1 MIKLSYNT
9 FKKKGIALK
18 KRWILLVVA
27 LLAAASLFLPGLK
40 LYVHSQLGAET
51 AALFPATVSSF
62 EMAVK
67 GAACLPLE
75 AAPALGAVTFSGW
88 LALASA
94 ALLLAGALLSLSE
107 NRRLMGAGAVLS
119 GASLALSATFAV
131 QLSNLSSSLLFTL
144 LFTVQAWV
152 YVPVGCGVVALALQ
166 ALSLRGTKAER
177 EAPGYSRTPMFDE
190 GGWRH
195 LMGACALVAAL
206 LLLLPAYSVRAP
218 KTLTADPLDA
228 DVVSGARSTLSAA
241 LGNEALL
248 NSYKAEGRFADVLSG
263 DIGALVPFSG
273 DENNVRGVFQIPQSS
288 AAVKP
293 NATVLAAAALL
304 LLAALLSFIPGVDK
318 WFPTALAAV
327 GALALGASLL
337 GLLTITEADMYTGAT
352 RQALRLGLGTV
363 QPFPALAVLAAGFAA
378 VCGVLCIRVADSPYF
393 VNPIPRR
400 SQLRLVAVTL
410 AVLSLACALLP
421 GASLS
426 FYNPGKAKVGA
437 TATMTGLQSL
447 SLKAPETMAH
457 PTSGKGKVLY
467 SETEK
472 EGVMNAGEVEDAMN
486 AMARTFGLL
495 TYAALALI
503 AAGIVAAVACRRKA
517 AIALFLA
524 AFAVRV
530 IAWVSLLSG
539 MPQSLGTVGGT
550 LYLYASLPLLLFAAF
565 FANNAREETLPKKY
579 KLFLM
584 MLPFLLSV
592 FLFAYLPLY
601 GWSYAF
607 FNYRFGIPLNQQE
620 FVGLKWFTE
629 MFTNAANR
637 ENIVRVLKNTF
648 GMSGLNLLTSWMPM
662 IFAVFLNE
670 ITNTRFKKTVQIFT
684 TLPNFISW
692 ALVFSFAM
700 CMFAM
705 DTGIFSKFML
715 GIGAIDEPV
724 VWLNSSSHIWLKMWA
739 WSTWKGLGWGA
750 IMYLAAISGIP
761 VELYEAAKVDGANR
775 WHQMRYITLP
785 SLLPTFFVLLML
797 SISNILNN
805 GMEQYLVFQ
814 NPMNKQTIE
823 VLDLYVYNITI
834 ASGGTTLYSFATAI
848 GILKTL
854 VSVTLLFSANFVSKK
869 LRGESIV

>member
-1 MIKLSYNT
+1 MR
-9 FKKKGIALK
+9 LK
-18 KRWILLVVA
+18 KRWGILILA
-27 LLAAASLFLPGLK
+27 LAAIAALFLPGLS
-40 LYVHSQLGAET
+40 LYVHSQLGEET
-51 AALFPATVSSF
+51 AALFPSTITPWQMATR
-62 EMAVK
+62 
-67 GAACLPLE
+67 GAGCLPTD
-75 AAPALGAVTFSGW
+75 AIPALGVLNFSGW
-88 LALASA
+88 MAVAAA
-94 ALLLAGALLSLSE
+94 ALLVVSAVLNLAGSRKLNGVGIAL
-107 NRRLMGAGAVLS
+107 G
-119 GASLALSATFAV
+119 GASLALSATFAIH
-131 QLSNLSSSLLFTL
+131 LNNLASSLLFQM

-152 YVPVGCGVVALALQ
+152 YLPVGAAVVLLAYEALL
-166 ALSLRGTKAER
+166 LRGTKAER
-177 EAPGYSRTPMFDE
+177 EKLSLSGQRPPIFHESV
-190 GGWRH
+190 WRR
-195 LMGACALVAAL
+195 LMGVTALIAAL
-206 LLLLPAYSVRAP
+206 LMLLPVYSVSVPA
-218 KTLTADPLDA
+218 TLTDDPADA
-228 DVVSGARSTLSAA
+228 AA
-241 LGNEALL
+241 LNGSTSLLSTALGRDQML
-248 NSYKAEGRFADVLSG
+248 NSLKVEGRFSNVISG
-263 DIGALVPFSG
+263 DIAALEPFSA
-273 DENNVRGVFQIPQSS
+273 DENNIKGIFQIPQSS
-288 AAVKP
+288 TTLSANPTLIAA
-293 NATVLAAAALL
+293 LALL
-304 LLAALLSFIPGVDK
+304 LLAALLSFLPAVDK
-318 WFPTALAAV
+318 WFPTSLATLATI
-327 GALALGASLL
+327 ALGASLL
-337 GLLTITEADMYTGAT
+337 NTLSIGAADMYTGAA
-352 RQALRLGLGTV
+352 RQTLHLGLGTLM
-363 QPFPALAVLAAGFAA
+363 PFAGLCVLAAAVSA
-378 VCGVLCIRVADSPYF
+378 VCGVLCIRAADAPYF
-393 VNPIPRR
+393 VNPIPKR
-400 SQLRLVAVTL
+400 SQIRLVAVTL
-410 AVLSLACALLP
+410 AVLSVACVLLP
-421 GASLS
+421 GASFS
-426 FYNPGKAKVGA
+426 FYNPGKTKVGA
-437 TATMTGLQSL
+437 TATMTGLEAL
-447 SLKAPETMAH
+447 ALKAPERVSA

-467 SETEK
+467 GETEK
-472 EGVMNAGEVEDAMN
+472 EGVMNAAEVADTMN
-486 AMARTFGLL
+486 GMARTFGLL
-495 TYAALALI
+495 TWATLLLTV
-503 AAGIVAAVACRRKA
+503 AGVVTVAMCRRKA

-524 AFAVRV
+524 GFALRV
-530 IAWVSLLSG
+530 LTWIMLVTG
-539 MPQSLGTVGGT
+539 MPAALGTAGGT
-550 LYLYASLPLLLFAAF
+550 LWLYISLPLLLFAAF
-565 FANNAREETLPKKY
+565 FANNAQEETLPKKY

-584 MLPFLLSV
+584 MLPFLLAV

-607 FNYRFGIPLNQQE
+607 FNYKFGIPLSQQE
-620 FVGLKWFTE
+620 FVGFKWFTE

-670 ITNTRFKKTVQIFT
+670 INNTRFKKSVQIFT

-700 CMFAM
+700 CLFAM

-715 GIGAIDEPV
+715 GIGAISEPV

>member
-1 MIKLSYNT
+1 M
-9 FKKKGIALK
+9 ALK
-18 KRWILLVVA
+18 KRWILLIVA
-27 LLAAASLFLPGLK
+27 LAAAASLFLPGLK
-40 LYVHSQLGAET
+40 LYVHSQLGPQM

-67 GAACLPLE
+67 GAGCLPLD
-75 AAPALGAVTFSGW
+75 AVPALGTVTFSGW
-88 LALASA
+88 MALASA
-94 ALLLAGALLSLSE
+94 ALLIAAAALGQSG
-107 NRRLMGAGAVLS
+107 NRRLMGAGVALT
-119 GASLALSATFAV
+119 ALSLALSATFAV

-144 LFTVQAWV
+144 LFTMQAWV
-152 YVPVGCGVVALALQ
+152 YVPVGCGVVALVLQ
-166 ALSLRGTKAER
+166 ALFLRGSKAER
-177 EAPGYSRTPMFDE
+177 EAPGFRLRAPALDE
-190 GGWRH
+190 AGWRR
-195 LMGACALVAAL
+195 LMGALALVAAL
-206 LLLLPAYSVRAP
+206 LLLLPAYSVNAP
-218 KTLTADPLDA
+218 ATLTADPQDA
-228 DVVSGARSTLSAA
+228 AAISGARSSISEA
-241 LGNEALL
+241 LGGEALL
-248 NSYKAEGRFADVLSG
+248 SATRAEGRFSDVLSG
-263 DIGALVPFSG
+263 DIGALAPYSG
-273 DENNVRGVFQIPQSS
+273 DENNIRGVFQIPESSS
-288 AAVKP
+288 AASVNP
-293 NATVLAAAALL
+293 TILAGAALL

-318 WFPTALAAV
+318 WFPTALSVV
-327 GALALGASLL
+327 GLLALGASLL
-337 GLLTITEADMYTGAT
+337 NLLKITEADMYTGAT

-363 QPFPALAVLAAGFAA
+363 LPFPALSVAAAALGA
-378 VCGVLCIRVADSPYF
+378 VCGALCIRVADSPYF
-393 VNPIPRR
+393 VNPIPKR

-410 AVLSLACALLP
+410 AALSLACVLLP

-426 FYNPGKAKVGA
+426 FYNPGKTKVGA
-437 TATMTGLQSL
+437 TATLSGLQAL
-447 SLKAPETMAH
+447 SLKAPEAVAH

-467 SETEK
+467 AQSGK
-472 EGVMNAGEVEDAMN
+472 EGVMSAGEVEDAMN
-486 AMARTFGLL
+486 ALARTFGLL

-503 AAGIVAAVACRRKA
+503 AAGIAAAAAARRKP

-530 IAWVSLLSG
+530 IAWVALVSA
-539 MPQSLGTVGGT
+539 MPQGLGTAGGT
-550 LYLYASLPLLLFAAF
+550 LYLYASMPLLLFAAF
-565 FANNAREETLPKKY
+565 FANNANEETLPKKY

-662 IFAVFLNE
+662 LFAVFLNE
-670 ITNTRFKKTVQIFT
+670 INHTRFKKTVQIFT

-705 DTGIFSKFML
+705 DTGIYSKFML
-715 GIGAIDEPV
+715 GIGAIKEPV

-854 VSVTLLFSANFVSKK
+854 VSVTLLFSANFVSKR

>member
-1 MIKLSYNT
+1 M
-9 FKKKGIALK
+9 K
-18 KRWILLVVA
+18 KRWILLIVA
-27 LLAAASLFLPGLK
+27 LLAAVSLFLPGLK

-67 GAACLPLE
+67 GAACLPLD
-75 AAPALGAVTFSGW
+75 AVPALGAVTFSGW
-88 LALASA
+88 MALLGA
-94 ALLLAGALLSLSE
+94 ALLVAAALISLTGNRKLMSAGVALTAL
-107 NRRLMGAGAVLS
+107 
-119 GASLALSATFAV
+119 SLALSVTFAV

-144 LFTVQAWV
+144 LFTMQAWV
-152 YVPVGCGVVALALQ
+152 YVPVGCGVVALVIQ
-166 ALSLRGTKAER
+166 ALSLKGTKAER
-177 EAPGYSRTPMFDE
+177 EAPGYRRHASVFDE
-190 GGWRH
+190 GGWRR
-195 LMGACALVAAL
+195 LMGVCALAAAL
-206 LLLLPAYSVRAP
+206 MLLLPAYSVRAP
-218 KTLTADPLDA
+218 QTLTADPQDA
-228 DVVSGARSTLSAA
+228 AVFSGARSTLAAA
-241 LGNEALL
+241 LGGEKLL
-248 NSYKAEGRFADVLSG
+248 NSYKADGRFADVMSG
-263 DIGALVPFSG
+263 DIGALTPFSG
-273 DENNVRGVFQIPQSS
+273 DENNIRGVFQIPQSS
-288 AAVKP
+288 AV
-293 NATVLAAAALL
+293 ATPDPTLLAAGVLL
-304 LLAALLSFIPGVDK
+304 LAAALLSFIPGVDK
-318 WFPTALAAV
+318 WFPTALGAV
-327 GALALGASLL
+327 GALALAASLL
-337 GLLTITEADMYTGAT
+337 NLLRITEADMYTGAT
-352 RQALRLGLGTV
+352 RQAMRLGLGSV
-363 QPFPALAVLAAGFAA
+363 LPFPAISLAAAAISA

-393 VNPIPRR
+393 VNPIPKR

-410 AVLSLACALLP
+410 AVLSLACVLMP
-421 GASLS
+421 GASFS

-437 TATMTGLQSL
+437 TATL
-447 SLKAPETMAH
+447 SGVQALALKAPDSVAH

-467 SETEK
+467 SESEK
-472 EGVMNAGEVEDAMN
+472 EGVMNAAEVEDAMN
-486 AMARTFGLL
+486 GLTRTFGLL
-495 TYAALALI
+495 SYAALILI
-503 AAGIVAAVACRRKA
+503 AAGAAATLACKRKA

-530 IAWVSLLSG
+530 IAWISLLSG
-539 MPQSLGTVGGT
+539 MPRQLGTSGGS
-550 LYLYASLPLLLFAAF
+550 LYLYISLPLLLFAAF

-648 GMSGLNLLTSWMPM
+648 GMSGLNLITSWMPM

-670 ITNTRFKKTVQIFT
+670 INRTRFKKTVQIFT

-700 CMFAM
+700 CLFAM